1 MSIMANRNTCRGEL
15 ILVLVALV
23 VLAGFQPGFAE
34 GQDIDAL
41 RKAAEQ
47 GDPKAQLNLGLMYGL
62 GEGVPEDER
71 EEVKWYRKAANQGLA
86 SAQRLMGTAY
96 RQGWGVP
103 QDIQEAI
110 RWFRKA
116 AEQGNGAAFANL
128 VGLYSRNG
136 ARYGVPQDYREAAKW
151 CLKAARHGITWA
163 EVRMGLMFRQGQGV
177 PQDYREAAKWFRK
190 AADKDDYPNHDAQI
204 HLAELYASGQGVP
217 RDYREAAKWLH
228 KAAIAERPKAQ
239 FRLADLYASG
249 QGMPPDYVKAFAW
262 YSVVGQ
268 LKIRSAPQAIDK
280 RDALRRKMTPDQVRD
295 AQDLAAKL
303 RHEIESRGCC

>member
-1 MSIMANRNTCRGEL
+1 MEIVTNRNDCRGKL
-15 ILVLVALV
+15 ILFLVALAV
-23 VLAGFQPGFAE
+23 VAGCHAGLVDN
-34 GQDIDAL
+34 QDIEKHGKADGQKLAEAHDIERPREGAEQGDAETWEL
-41 RKAAEQ
+41 IGVRQAADQ
-47 GDPKAQLNLGLMYGL
+47 GDPKAQFYLSGMYSHGW
-62 GEGVPEDER
+62 GVPKDER
-71 EEVKWYRKAANQGLA
+71 EGVKWCRKAANQGLA
-86 SAQRLMGTAY
+86 SAQRHMGTAY

-128 VGLYSRNG
+128 VGLYARNG
-136 ARYGVPQDYREAAKW
+136 ARYGVPQ
-151 CLKAARHGITWA
+151 
-163 EVRMGLMFRQGQGV
+163 
-177 PQDYREAAKWFRK
+177 
-190 AADKDDYPNHDAQI
+190 
-204 HLAELYASGQGVP
+204 
-217 RDYREAAKWLH
+217 DYREAAKWLH

>member
-1 MSIMANRNTCRGEL
+1 MY
-15 ILVLVALV
+15 
-23 VLAGFQPGFAE
+23 
-34 GQDIDAL
+34 D
-41 RKAAEQ
+41 
-47 GDPKAQLNLGLMYGL
+47 LGH
-62 GEGVPEDER
+62 GVPKDER
-71 EEVKWYRKAANQGLA
+71 EAVNWYRKAAKQGLA
-86 SAQRLMGTAY
+86 TAQRLMGTAY

-116 AEQGNGAAFANL
+116 AEQGNGAAFSNL
-128 VGLYSRNG
+128 VGLYARNG

-190 AADKDDYPNHDAQI
+190 AADKDDYPNHAAQI
-204 HLAELYASGQGVP
+204 H
-217 RDYREAAKWLH
+217 
-228 KAAIAERPKAQ
+228 
-239 FRLADLYASG
+239 LADLYASG
-249 QGMPPDYVKAFAW
+249 QGVPPDYVKAFAW